1 MKGGFWNEFAI
12 EFFEQIILSPLSQ
25 LLPGGKRW
33 LRLYEEEKLTDIP
46 SEEILLLIEER
57 KISVVYIKD
66 HEIFDYME
74 ICEMLESC
82 KCFNA
87 APELREKLG

>member
-12 EFFEQIILSPLSQ
+12 EFFEQIILSALSQ

-33 LRLYEEEKLTDIP
+33 LRLYEEEELTDIP

-57 KISVVYIKD
+57 KISVAYIRNN
-66 HEIFDYME
+66 EIFDC
-74 ICEMLESC
+74 IPVCVILEGR
-82 KCFNA
+82 KNFNA
-87 APELREKLG
+87 APGLREDIV